1 MVKSFH
7 VRLAE
12 LYTVNKRRELSRAEL
27 AEIDHCL
34 IQNAKYVHELAYLE
48 NLSLMASMTSDVDW
62 QHEICRD
69 IEDLIADPHAA
80 QTKKPGSR

>member
-7 VRLAE
+7 ARLAE
-12 LYTVNKRRELSRAEL
+12 LYTINKRREMSCAEL

-34 IQNAKYVHELAYLE
+34 QQNAKYVHELAYLE
-48 NLSLMASMTSDVDW
+48 NLSIMASMTSDVDW

-69 IEDLIADPHAA
+69 IDDLMLDPHASK
-80 QTKKPGSR
+80 TKKPGSR